1 MDSAITTKHALP
13 LVGRLLRRIGSVL
26 LWTGVL
32 VAGAFGL
39 YFSFANYPGPAIG
52 LVLAMLLLAGYSER
66 KRRKRRA
73 AAESARSRAR
83 ARRRD
88 AS

>member
-1 MDSAITTKHALP
+1 MDSAVTTKHALP
-13 LVGRLLRRIGSVL
+13 LVGRILRRIGSVL
-26 LWTGVL
+26 LWAGVL
-32 VAGAFGL
+32 VTATFGL

-52 LVLAMLLLAGYSER
+52 LLLSLLLLAGYSER

-83 ARRRD
+83 ARRHD
-88 AS
+88 T